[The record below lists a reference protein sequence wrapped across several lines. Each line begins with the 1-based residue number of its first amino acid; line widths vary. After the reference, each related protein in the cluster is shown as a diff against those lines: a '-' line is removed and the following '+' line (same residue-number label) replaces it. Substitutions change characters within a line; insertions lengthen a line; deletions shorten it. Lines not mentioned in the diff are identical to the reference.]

1 MARSRMIAR
10 QARVSVAAMRR
21 WEPHDPGRSC
31 RLHVIT
37 HYVTNQPNSQ
47 NDGALGP
54 AQGSS
59 PRPSTKG
66 ASFKPLTSWVWAEVL
81 VEPAGPVSGSGFL
94 ASSVRPSSA
103 RG

>member
-21 WEPHDPGRSC
+21 WEPHDPGRSY

-47 NDGALGP
+47 NDGALLGWG
-54 AQGSS
+54 ARSAS
-59 PRPSTKG
+59 APSAPESAPGFG
-66 ASFKPLTSWVWAEVL
+66 ANNAVNL
-81 VEPAGPVSGSGFL
+81 
-94 ASSVRPSSA
+94 
-103 RG
+103 

>member
-21 WEPHDPGRSC
+21 WEPPDPGRSC

-47 NDGALGP
+47 NDGALGVR
-54 AQGSS
+54 G
-59 PRPSTKG
+59 G
-66 ASFKPLTSWVWAEVL
+66 ARNCMACK
-81 VEPAGPVSGSGFL
+81 GSGLQSLSFT
-94 ASSVRPSSA
+94 AA
-103 RG
+103 AA